1 MSGSSFYF
9 DPSAEGMAVFM
20 GPTEARLMELL
31 WRYGNL
37 TVKNAMFRLGYS
49 RNPAYTTVQTILS
62 RLCDKGLLKKQKV
75 GRTYEYTPTIARDK
89 FLNQR
94 IREITACL
102 DRNFD
107 RS

>member
-1 MSGSSFYF
+1 VSGSSFYF
-9 DPSAEGMAVFM
+9 DPLAEGIAVFM
-20 GPTEARLMELL
+20 GPTEARLMELI
-31 WRYGNL
+31 WQHGSL
-37 TVKNAMFRLGYS
+37 TVKNAIFRLGHS
-49 RNPAYTTVQTILS
+49 HNPAYTTVQTVLS
-62 RLCDKGLLKKQKV
+62 RLCDKGLLKKRKI
-75 GRTYEYTPTIARDK
+75 GRTYEYTPIIARDK